1 MSSAL
6 SLDRQSYIGM
16 IFFLVMTLQVASS
29 YVDGSNSF
37 FIGIFLSMS
46 FLLLYFFELFLKSKS
61 NMCRYLMALTFVSW
75 IVIYSF
81 YHKGIFE
88 PSLFFL
94 PFFPFLIGVTTNKC
108 FKFSFITMLIYIG
121 LLLTTYVYTNVES
134 LDALLRIGNQYIL
147 LNISLVLFHALIYLT
162 GPKDVLL
169 DINSK
174 LNKALGHDIKSPLFI
189 IKNSLNKLPADQID
203 VKLVNRMKKALYILE
218 ETTDSVLRAN
228 SYNMKKNID
237 SNESYSLS
245 DIVSDLRELYRD
257 RLSVKNISL
266 VIDEK
271 SFSGVRIKLPPKDFQ
286 KFLFSNLM
294 SNALKFSKESSQI
307 YLYLKKDDDN
317 VIVYLKDYGVGLT
330 DEVTATTGTV
340 GETGLG
346 LGLQILRSYLKD
358 VGGYLTINSYDEVS
372 TDHTLFSVHLPCDLF
387 SFE

>member
-6 SLDRQSYIGM
+6 SFDRQNYIGM
-16 IFFLVMTLQVASS
+16 IFFLVMALQVVSS
-29 YVDGSNSF
+29 YVDGAHSF
-37 FIGIFLSMS
+37 IIGIFLSMT
-46 FLLLYFFELFLKSKS
+46 FLLFNFFELFLKDKTVP
-61 NMCRYLMALTFVSW
+61 CRYLKALAFVLW
-75 IVIYSF
+75 IAIFSF

-94 PFFPFLIGVTTNKC
+94 PLFPILVGVTTKKN
-108 FKFSFITMLIYIG
+108 FKFSIITMSIYLG
-121 LLLTTYVYTNVES
+121 LLLTTFVYTNVES
-134 LDALLRIGNQYIL
+134 LDELVRIGNQYIL
-147 LNISLVLFHALIYLT
+147 LNLSLILSNALIDLL

-189 IKNSLNKLPADQID
+189 IKNSLNKLPVDQID
-203 VKLVNRMKKALYILE
+203 DKLVNRMKKALYILE

-228 SYNMKKNID
+228 SYHMKKNID
-237 SNESYSLS
+237 IYESYLLS

-271 SFSGVRIKLPPKDFQ
+271 SFSGVRINLPPKDIQ

-330 DEVTATTGTV
+330 DEVKATTGTV

-358 VGGYLTINSYDEVS
+358 VGGYLTINSYDDVS

>member
-6 SLDRQSYIGM
+6 SFDRQNYIGM
-16 IFFLVMTLQVASS
+16 IFSLVMALQVVSS
-29 YVDGSNSF
+29 YVDGGHSF
-37 FIGIFLSMS
+37 IIGIVFSMI
-46 FLLLYFFELFLKSKS
+46 FLLLNFSELFLKNNTVLS
-61 NMCRYLMALTFVSW
+61 RYLMALTFVLW
-75 IVIYSF
+75 TVIYSF

-94 PFFPFLIGVTTNKC
+94 PLFPILVGVTTKKN
-108 FKFSFITMLIYIG
+108 FKFSIITMSIYLG
-121 LLLTTYVYTNVES
+121 LLLTTFVYTNVES
-134 LDALLRIGNQYIL
+134 LDELVRIGNQYIL
-147 LNISLVLFHALIYLT
+147 LNLSLILSNSLIDLL

-189 IKNSLNKLPADQID
+189 IKNSLNKLPVDQID
-203 VKLVNRMKKALYILE
+203 DKLVNRMKKALYILE

-228 SYNMKKNID
+228 SYHMKKNID
-237 SNESYSLS
+237 INESYLLS

-266 VIDEK
+266 VIDEN
-271 SFSGVRIKLPPKDFQ
+271 SFSGVRINLPPKDIQ
-286 KFLFSNLM
+286 KFIFSNLM

-330 DEVTATTGTV
+330 DEVKATTGTV

-358 VGGYLTINSYDEVS
+358 VGGYLTINSYDDVS

>member
-6 SLDRQSYIGM
+6 SFDRQSYIGM
-16 IFFLVMTLQVASS
+16 IFFLVMALQVVSS
-29 YVDGSNSF
+29 YVDGARSF
-37 FIGIFLSMS
+37 IIGIVLSMT
-46 FLLLYFFELFLKSKS
+46 FLFLNFFELFLKDKTVL
-61 NMCRYLMALTFVSW
+61 CRYLRALTFVLW
-75 IVIYSF
+75 IAIFSF

-88 PSLFFL
+88 PSLFLL
-94 PFFPFLIGVTTNKC
+94 PLVPALVGVNTNKS
-108 FKFSFITMLIYIG
+108 FKFSIVTMLIYLG
-121 LLLTTYVYTNVES
+121 LLLTTFVHTNVES
-134 LDALLRIGNQYIL
+134 LDELVRIGNQYIL
-147 LNISLVLFHALIYLT
+147 LNLSLILFNALIDLM

-174 LNKALGHDIKSPLFI
+174 LYKALGHDIKSPLFI
-189 IKNSLNKLPADQID
+189 IKNSLNKLPPDQID
-203 VKLVNRMKKALYILE
+203 DKLVNRMKKALYILE
-218 ETTDSVLRAN
+218 ENADSVLRAT
-228 SYNMKKNID
+228 SFRIKKNID
-237 SNESYSLS
+237 NNQSYLLSN
-245 DIVSDLRELYRD
+245 VVNDLRELYRD

-266 VIDEK
+266 VIDEN
-271 SFSGVRIKLPPKDFQ
+271 SFSGVRINLPPKDIQ

-330 DEVTATTGTV
+330 DEVKATTGTI

-358 VGGYLTINSYDEVS
+358 VGGYLTINSYDDVS
-372 TDHTLFSVHLPCDLF
+372 TDHTLFSIHLPCDLF